1 MSNYKGFI
9 TQAKYIELTSLLR
22 EITDRQGLEN
32 KIHHLYS
39 PDTDMKNKICENL
52 EDSKLSIIKELFD
65 IMHTNGKLCMLL
77 ADKILSIKEE

>member
-9 TQAKYIELTSLLR
+9 TRAKLAELTNLLR
-22 EITDRQGLEN
+22 EMADTRGLEN
-32 KIHHLYS
+32 RLHHLYQ
-39 PDTDMKNKICENL
+39 PDTDMNDKICENL